1 MKNKKWLY
9 WLVALLLV
17 AAAGYSVIHVHKAE
31 QANSVKMAKQASI
44 DKKRD
49 QKIAKQKKDQK
60 QRARK
65 PVDWSKPVF
74 DRRISR
80 LDSLSA
86 YQEKERQGLA

>member
-49 QKIAKQKKDQK
+49 QKIAKQKKIRNSGHASQ
-60 QRARK
+60 
-65 PVDWSKPVF
+65 W
-74 DRRISR
+74 IGLSR
-80 LDSLSA
+80 L
-86 YQEKERQGLA
+86 